1 MIICVDG
8 YCEKTK
14 NMRGN
19 PDPKVVFDTRDVLF
33 ASSYGE
39 SRCIVNL
46 KHNAN
51 DEPVWLLLYVSS
63 SEFAKM
69 WNGDEK

>member
-8 YCEKTK
+8 YCENTQ

-33 ASSYGE
+33 VSSHGE
-39 SRCIVNL
+39 SRCTVYL

-51 DEPVWLLLYVSS
+51 DEPVWLRLYMSA

-69 WNGDEK
+69 LNGGEE